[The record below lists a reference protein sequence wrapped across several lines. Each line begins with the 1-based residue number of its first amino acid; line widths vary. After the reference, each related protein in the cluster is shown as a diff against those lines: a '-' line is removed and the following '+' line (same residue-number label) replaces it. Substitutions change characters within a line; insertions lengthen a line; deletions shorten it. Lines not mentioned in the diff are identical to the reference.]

1 MQYADCFESSM
12 LPSIMESRMFQK
24 EYIREMAR
32 QQARYDFSKNAGV
45 YANEIASSMLQSSVG
60 EQVSDEGKKEQV
72 PVDPLDEKMLLRQI
86 EAGKVFPEVLS
97 ASIVELFRQRR
108 ISPIRILCLMDEL
121 SHSDN
126 ARCNKMCVDVFDV
139 SSTKYASN
147 DMREYVIPAI
157 VEDASN
163 HLEYKHHLHNARM
176 SYKVNKYDLSTLT
189 CALRD

>member
-1 MQYADCFESSM
+1 MQYADCFENPM
-12 LPSIMESRMFQK
+12 LPSIMESSMFQK

-32 QQARYDFSKNAGV
+32 QQARYDFSKTVGV
-45 YANEIASSMLQSSVG
+45 HVDEMESPALQPSAG
-60 EQVSDEGKKEQV
+60 EQAYVN
-72 PVDPLDEKMLLRQI
+72 PLDEKMLLRQI

-121 SHSDN
+121 SRSDN

-157 VEDASN
+157 VEDTSN